1 MSGKKMASIIITILI
16 VASLAVASAMLIFFK
31 TYDPKPTQQD
41 IKEDKKT
48 TSYVEYLN
56 IA

>member
-48 TSYVEYLN
+48 TSYVEHLY